1 MYGYVIAGVCRCDTV
16 GEVRE
21 KGRARQERA
30 EGGELGTTRESDA

>member
-21 KGRARQERA
+21 KGGARKARS
-30 EGGELGTTRESDA
+30 GGRGVRDD